1 MRRNSLMVSFF
12 LSLESLK
19 TNEYYPYGSKL
30 TQDYDIR
37 AKIASEDPNALLED
51 VLNVPKEEIEANRK
65 VGTILK
71 LKGNLRISWA
81 FDINYNKN
89 IDLIFFP
96 EENPYLN

>member
-1 MRRNSLMVSFF
+1 MQSLYLIPDTEKSYLVKDYR
-12 LSLESLK
+12 E
-19 TNEYYPYGSKL
+19 KL
-30 TQDYDIR
+30 RGDT
-37 AKIASEDPNALLED
+37 
-51 VLNVPKEEIEANRK
+51 
-65 VGTILK
+65 LK

>member
-1 MRRNSLMVSFF
+1 MASDIVPTTQGNASL
-12 LSLESLK
+12 LSLK
-19 TNEYYPYGSKL
+19 TNDYYQTPLSEMYYYTTKCSHLDDEELKEHFCSAFIPFIHKL
-30 TQDYDIR
+30 
-37 AKIASEDPNALLED
+37 
-51 VLNVPKEEIEANRK
+51 PK
-65 VGTILK
+65 VTDTLK